1 MNYPLLDVFL
11 SMFFLFIWILWI
23 FLVIE
28 IVINIF
34 KSHDLNGGAKAGW
47 LALVILLP
55 FIGVIVYV
63 IARGGQLSDE
73 HVDRTA
79 QQDQELRTYER
90 YMGRG

>member
-28 IVINIF
+28 IAINIF
-34 KSHDLNGGAKAGW
+34 KSHDLSGWGKAGW
-47 LALVILLP
+47 LILVILLP
-55 FIGVIVYV
+55 FIGVIVYLV
-63 IARGGQLSDE
+63 ARGGQLTEE
-73 HVDRTA
+73 HVDTA
-79 QQDQELRTYER
+79 ALQDQKFQIYER